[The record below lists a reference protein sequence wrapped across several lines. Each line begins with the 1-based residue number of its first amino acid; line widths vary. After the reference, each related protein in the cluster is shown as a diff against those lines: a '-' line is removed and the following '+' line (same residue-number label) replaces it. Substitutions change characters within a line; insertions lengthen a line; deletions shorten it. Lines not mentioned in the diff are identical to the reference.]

1 MIKKYRIAQVH
12 VDSQALGSVGGSEAG
27 PHVRCEGARAWGG
40 PCLHRQLSSRVLR
53 QMVSGAVPRERR
65 VPFGPSPWTAALP
78 EGEVR
83 CSQGT
88 LAGAHRAAV
97 LLPRICA
104 GKPCQAVSV
113 RLTSGLSHLV
123 SSPVSPCLSL

>member
-1 MIKKYRIAQVH
+1 MR
-12 VDSQALGSVGGSEAG
+12 G
-27 PHVRCEGARAWGG
+27 CEGLGPAVPPPSAQLRARI
-40 PCLHRQLSSRVLR
+40 LR
-53 QMVSGAVPRERR
+53 QMVSGAAPREGR
-65 VPFGPSPWTAALP
+65 VPPREGRVPPGASPWMAALP

-88 LAGAHRAAV
+88 PAGAHRAAV

-113 RLTSGLSHLV
+113 RLTPGPSHLV